1 MVAEYDAVKGYISI
15 YPQVIHEGD
24 AADPETWEVH
34 WGTYAGSGAN
44 CYWRAYPQYA
54 NYAIEGSINLD
65 GSFGLVGVGNRWGLD
80 PYHEVDG
87 TLVVPPYGC
96 EISYYRK
103 LHIGEEL
110 IRLVFNLCQ
119 YEPCLDLRMR
129 LVI

>member
-1 MVAEYDAVKGYISI
+1 
-15 YPQVIHEGD
+15 VIHEGD

-34 WGTYAGSGAN
+34 WGTMPEGRN

-87 TLVVPPYGC
+87 TLVVPHMDVKY
-96 EISYYRK
+96 
-103 LHIGEEL
+103 HITENYT
-110 IRLVFNLCQ
+110 LVKN
-119 YEPCLDLRMR
+119 
-129 LVI
+129 